1 MSTNNQTI
9 ISRLWNLL
17 SPDRIEVRNV
27 YIFAIFSGVLSLGLP
42 LGIQLIINFIQL
54 GQLSASWFLLV
65 GLVIFAIGFS
75 GTLNILQ
82 LRITETLQQRVFA
95 RSALEFAYRIP
106 KLKLE
111 KLKAHYNPEFNA
123 RFFDTLTIQK
133 AISKLLIDFMAASL
147 QIVFG
152 LILLAFYHNFFILFG
167 IVLIILLYAIIR
179 FTSKAGYQTSLIES
193 SGKYAVTN
201 WLNEVN
207 NAKTSFRNSSTE
219 LNLIQADIKLHNY
232 LDARKN
238 HFRILVIQYRYLI
251 VFKIL
256 IALSLL
262 IVGGIL
268 VVNQQMNIGQFVAAE
283 IIIVLLLSSVE
294 KIILNL
300 DLVYDVLTSIEK
312 IGQVTDFPIEQDTGN
327 HDFNPNSNG
336 IHLELKGLTYHADE
350 LNSDLLQDCSF
361 INLPGQKTC
370 VVSDSSVST
379 STLFLIILGQFEE
392 FQGHV
397 YIDNL
402 PIVNLNKNSVKKSIG
417 TLLSTDRLVYGTVA
431 ENIHFG
437 NENISLPDIVGLCSQ
452 LNLES
457 FIDGVDNKYNAV
469 INPDFNFIPQDI
481 QTKILIARALISE
494 PKLVLMEEPT
504 AAMSKV
510 QKSPIINQIKHQ
522 EKTSFIIATHDDDL
536 HQIADQIV
544 EIQNGKITFIGNY
557 QSFKNQSTC

>member
-1 MSTNNQTI
+1 MNTNNQNI
-9 ISRLWNLL
+9 LSKAWNLL
-17 SPDRIEVRNV
+17 APDKVEVRNI
-27 YIFAIFSGVLSLGLP
+27 YIFAIFSGALMLGLP
-42 LGIQLIINFIQL
+42 LGIQMIINFIQL

-65 GLVIFAIGFS
+65 GLVVFAIGFS

-111 KLKAHYNPEFNA
+111 KLIAYYNPEFNA

-147 QIVFG
+147 QIIFG

-167 IVLIILLYAIIR
+167 IILLLLLFIIIR
-179 FTSKAGYQTSLIES
+179 YTSKSGYQTSLKES
-193 SGKYAVTN
+193 SGKYTVTN
-201 WLNEVN
+201 WLNEIN

-219 LNLIQADIKLHNY
+219 LNLIQMDIKLHNY
-232 LDARKN
+232 LDARKK
-238 HFRILVIQYRYLI
+238 HFGILVLQYRYLI
-251 VFKIL
+251 IFKIL

-312 IGQVTDFPIEQDTGN
+312 ISQVTDFPIEQENGN
-327 HDFNPNSNG
+327 HDFQPNEKG
-336 IHLELKGLTYHADE
+336 IHLELKQLSYQSNE
-350 LNSDLLQDCSF
+350 LNCNILDNCSF
-361 INLPGQKTC
+361 VNLPGQKTC
-370 VVSDSSVST
+370 IISDSSVST
-379 STLFLIILGQFEE
+379 SALFLIILGQFEE

-397 YIDNL
+397 NLDNL
-402 PIVNLNKNSVKKSIG
+402 PIENISRNSIKKTTG
-417 TLLSTDRLVYGTVA
+417 TLLNNDRLVYGTIA

-437 NENISLPDIVGLCSQ
+437 NESVSLPEIVELCQ
-452 LNLES
+452 KLNLDS
-457 FIDGVDNKYNAV
+457 FIDGVDNKYNAI

-481 QTKILIARALISE
+481 QIKILFARALILS
-494 PKLVLMEEPT
+494 PKLLLMEEPS
-504 AAMSKV
+504 AGMSKT
-510 QKSPIINQIKHQ
+510 QKAPMINQIKR
-522 EKTSFIIATHDDDL
+522 EENTSFIIASHDDDL
-536 HQIADQIV
+536 HQIADQII
-544 EIQNGKITFIGNY
+544 EIQNGQIKFIGNY

>member
-1 MSTNNQTI
+1 MNTNNQNI
-9 ISRLWNLL
+9 LSKAWNLL
-17 SPDRIEVRNV
+17 APDKVEVRNI
-27 YIFAIFSGVLSLGLP
+27 YIFAIFSGALMLGLP
-42 LGIQLIINFIQL
+42 LGIQMIINFIQL

-65 GLVIFAIGFS
+65 GLVVFAIGFS

-111 KLKAHYNPEFNA
+111 KLIAYYNPEFNA

-147 QIVFG
+147 QIIFG

-167 IVLIILLYAIIR
+167 IILLLLLFIIIR
-179 FTSKAGYQTSLIES
+179 YTSKSGYQTSLKES
-193 SGKYAVTN
+193 SGKYTVTN
-201 WLNEVN
+201 WLNEIN

-219 LNLIQADIKLHNY
+219 LNLIQMDIKLHNY
-232 LDARKN
+232 LDARKK
-238 HFRILVIQYRYLI
+238 HFGILVLQYRYLI
-251 VFKIL
+251 IFKIL

-312 IGQVTDFPIEQDTGN
+312 ISQVTDFPIEQENGN
-327 HDFNPNSNG
+327 HDFQPNEKG
-336 IHLELKGLTYHADE
+336 IHLELKQLSYQSNE
-350 LNSDLLQDCSF
+350 LNRNILDNCSF
-361 INLPGQKTC
+361 VNLPGQKTC
-370 VVSDSSVST
+370 IISDSSVST
-379 STLFLIILGQFEE
+379 SALFLIILGQFEE

-397 YIDNL
+397 NLDNL
-402 PIVNLNKNSVKKSIG
+402 PIENISRNSIKKTTG
-417 TLLSTDRLVYGTVA
+417 TLLNNDRLVYGTIA

-437 NENISLPDIVGLCSQ
+437 NESVSLPEIVELCQ
-452 LNLES
+452 KLNLDS
-457 FIDGVDNKYNAV
+457 FIDGVDNKYNAI

-481 QTKILIARALISE
+481 QIKILFARALILS
-494 PKLVLMEEPT
+494 PKLLLMEEPS
-504 AAMSKV
+504 AGMSKT
-510 QKSPIINQIKHQ
+510 QKAPMINQIKR
-522 EKTSFIIATHDDDL
+522 EENTSFIIASHDDDL
-536 HQIADQIV
+536 HQIADQII
-544 EIQNGKITFIGNY
+544 EIQNGQIKFIGNY